1 MLQLNVSKQ
10 QPSAVDIAY
19 IMVEVTENINKNHR

>member
-10 QPSAVDIAY
+10 QPSAVDNAY
-19 IMVEVTENINKNHR
+19 IVVQVTENINKNRR